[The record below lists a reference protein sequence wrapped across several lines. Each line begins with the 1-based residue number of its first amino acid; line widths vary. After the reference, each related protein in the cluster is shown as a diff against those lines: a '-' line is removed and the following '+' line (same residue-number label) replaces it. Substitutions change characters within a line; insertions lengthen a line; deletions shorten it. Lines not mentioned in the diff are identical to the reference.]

1 MTMPE
6 SEEVVGTILSGAS
19 TTKATC
25 ILKME
30 AERGTIQEGMLVIV
44 RSYTKG
50 GKRDFLARVEAIQ
63 PVDESYERGGF
74 LTEAIRKGMQVP
86 PDISRKF
93 EIAELSLLFGI
104 GKGQREIRYP
114 PLAGD
119 TVLLIKDVKTL
130 APEIFG
136 VKEDDLIIKFGT
148 LTGYEDLPVM
158 LSVEALPMH
167 LAVFGITGSGK
178 SYNIGAI
185 IEKLANIKWKDGGKK
200 EIIKHFPI
208 LAIDPNGD
216 YVDYWD
222 HFIING
228 NLGAYPQIVRYVFS
242 MTGIQK
248 ALPKMGTRNPMEY
261 IRLFNIDLNEFRSSP
276 RDLAEAIIVYYAGD
290 VTGREL
296 QASALGALLKHM
308 IDIKKIKDLNILFTN
323 QKLYES
329 LLSLVY
335 TPPPEIPIHEQT
347 ARAIERQLDTFRR
360 DIVES
365 YPLLEKAQP
374 FTRSTVDELVKKG
387 GMMVIDFTVI
397 GAPGYPPHL
406 KQFIVYYIAY
416 ILFKRFVEYKQQ
428 EELQRSLLFVIE
440 EAQNYCP
447 NLAEYRIGYSLAR
460 DVLQQIATQGR
471 KFGLCLCLVTQ
482 RPSYVDPV
490 IISMCNTFLIH
501 RIAPGDEGFVR
512 RVTGGLPDSLEK
524 RLTRLETG
532 YVIITGQA
540 IKSGL
545 PILTRIRMGIDRI
558 VEQKAG
564 KVEIGPGLPQK
575 SQEEGRGYGKED

>member
-1 MTMPE
+1 MTANG
-6 SEEVVGTILSGAS
+6 SEEIIGTILSGAS

-25 ILKME
+25 LLKIE
-30 AERGTIQEGMLVIV
+30 AERGTIEEGMLVVV
-44 RSYTKG
+44 RSHTKERE
-50 GKRDFLARVEAIQ
+50 RDLLARVEMIQ
-63 PVDESYERGGF
+63 PIDESYERGGF
-74 LTEAIRKGMQVP
+74 LTEAIRKGIRVP

-93 EIAELSLLFGI
+93 EVAELSLLFGI

-119 TVLLIKDVKTL
+119 NVLLIKDVKTL

-136 VKEDDLIIKFGT
+136 VKEDDLIIKYGT
-148 LTGYEDLPVM
+148 LTGYKDLPVM
-158 LSVEALPMH
+158 LSIEALPMH
-167 LAVFGITGSGK
+167 LAFFGITGSGK
-178 SYNIGAI
+178 SYNIGAL
-185 IEKLANIKWKDGGKK
+185 IEKLANIKWKDEEKK

-242 MTGIQK
+242 TSGIQRT
-248 ALPKMGTRNPMEY
+248 LPKRCIKEPMQY
-261 IRLFNIDLNEFRSSP
+261 LKLFNIDLNEFKGFP

-290 VTGREL
+290 VSGREL
-296 QASALGALLKHM
+296 QASALGALLKYM
-308 IDIKKIKDLNILFTN
+308 IEKVKIGDLNVLFTN
-323 QKLYES
+323 QKLYEN
-329 LLSLVY
+329 LLSHIDN
-335 TPPPEIPIHEQT
+335 PPEGISMHPQT
-347 ARAIERQLDTFRR
+347 AEAIKRQLDTFRR
-360 DIVES
+360 DIVDA
-365 YPLLEKAQP
+365 YPLLGKAQP
-374 FTRSTVDELVKKG
+374 FTRLTVDELVKKG
-387 GMMVIDFTVI
+387 GMVVIDFTAI
-397 GAPGYPPHL
+397 GAPGYPMHL
-406 KQFIVYYIAY
+406 KQFIVYYVAY
-416 ILFKRFVEYKQQ
+416 ILFKRFVEYKQR

-447 NLAEYRIGYSLAR
+447 NLTEYRIGYSLAR

-490 IISMCNTFLIH
+490 IINMCNTFFIH
-501 RIAPGDEGFVR
+501 RIAPGDESFVR
-512 RVTGGLPDSLEK
+512 RVTGGLPESLEK
-524 RLTRLETG
+524 KLTRLETG
-532 YVIITGQA
+532 YVIIAGQA

-545 PILTRIRMGIDRI
+545 PILTHIRMGIDRI

-564 KVEIGPGLPQK
+564 RVEIVPGLPQK
-575 SQEEGRGYGKED
+575 S

>member
-1 MTMPE
+1 MTTPE
-6 SEEVVGTILSGAS
+6 NEEVIGTILSGAS
-19 TTKATC
+19 TAKATC
-25 ILKME
+25 LLKME
-30 AERGTIQEGMLVIV
+30 AERGAIEEGMLVII
-44 RSYTKG
+44 RSHTKE
-50 GKRDFLARVEAIQ
+50 GKRDLLARVEAIQ

-74 LTEAIRKGMQVP
+74 LTEAIRKGMPVP
-86 PDISRKF
+86 KDISRKF

-104 GKGQREIRYP
+104 GKGRREIRYP

-119 TVLLIKDVKTL
+119 EVLLIKDVKSL
-130 APEIFG
+130 GPEIFG
-136 VKEDDLIIKFGT
+136 VNEDDLIIKCGT
-148 LTGYEDLPVM
+148 LSGYEDLPVM
-158 LSVEALPMH
+158 LSIEALPMH

-185 IEKLANIKWKDGGKK
+185 IEKLASIKWKDERKN
-200 EIIKHFPI
+200 EVTKHFPI

-216 YVDYWD
+216 YVDYWE

-228 NLGAYPQIVRYVFS
+228 NLGAYPQVVRYVFS
-242 MTGIQK
+242 LSVVVKT
-248 ALPKMGTRNPMEY
+248 LPKKWVKNPMEY
-261 IRLFNIDLNEFRSSP
+261 IRLFNIDLNEFKGSP

-290 VTGREL
+290 IAGREL

-308 IDIKKIKDLNILFTN
+308 IDSGTIKDLNVLFTYRR
-323 QKLYES
+323 LYEN
-329 LLSLVY
+329 LINLVDN
-335 TPPPEIPIHEQT
+335 PPQGISIAPQT
-347 ARAIERQLDTFRR
+347 AEAIKRQLDTFRR
-360 DIVES
+360 DIVDN
-365 YPLLEKAQP
+365 YALITKAQP

-387 GMMVIDFTVI
+387 GLAVIDFTVI
-397 GAPGYPPHL
+397 GAPGYPLHL

-416 ILFKRFVEYKQQ
+416 LLFKRFVEYKQQ

-471 KFGLCLCLVTQ
+471 KFGLCLCLLTQ

-490 IISMCNTFLIH
+490 IMSMCNTFFIH
-501 RIAPGDEGFVR
+501 RIAPGDESFVK
-512 RVTGGLPDSLEK
+512 RVTGGLPDSLER
-524 RLTRLETG
+524 RLTRLDTG

-545 PILTRIRMGIDRI
+545 SLLVHIRKGIDRL

-564 KVEIGPGLPQK
+564 KVETAPGLPEK
-575 SQEEGRGYGKED
+575 TSSEVEL